1 MLHRN
6 KDIRWESTTMFEQV
20 SNQFLSFGKQAAE
33 TLLKA
38 NAIASEGVEKV
49 LDVQL
54 KTMEDRFSAAS
65 ELFTMASEA
74 RDAEAFK
81 TLLPKSV
88 SMVKDSGEKLYS
100 TSQEIFG
107 IVVKTNEALGELAKV
122 NFESANGAVKKAVK
136 AAK

>member
-1 MLHRN
+1 
-6 KDIRWESTTMFEQV
+6 MFDQV
-20 SNQFLSFGKQAAE
+20 SNQFLSFGKQTAE

-38 NAIASEGVEKV
+38 NAIASEGVEKMI
-49 LDVQL
+49 DVQL
-54 KTMEDRFSAAS
+54 KTMEERFNATS
-65 ELFTMASEA
+65 ELFSMASEA

-88 SMVKDSGEKLYS
+88 SLMKDSGEKLYS

-107 IVVKTNEALGELAKV
+107 IVVKTNEALGELAKT
-122 NFESANGAVKKAVK
+122 NFESANGAVKKATAK

>member
-1 MLHRN
+1 
-6 KDIRWESTTMFEQV
+6 MFDQV

-38 NAIASEGVEKV
+38 NAIASEGVEKMI
-49 LDVQL
+49 DVQL
-54 KTMEDRFSAAS
+54 KTMEDRFNATS
-65 ELFTMASEA
+65 ELVSMASEA

-88 SMVKDSGEKLYS
+88 SLMKDSGEKLYS

-107 IVVKTNEALGELAKV
+107 IVVKTNEALGDLAKT
-122 NFESANGAVKKAVK
+122 NFESANGAVKKATAK